1 MPPASSYSL
10 LEALPFSSSSFS
22 SSSLDSLLTDRERR
36 WLALFFCLYLLLYAA
51 LRTHGTA
58 RGREGSLAYVLVSLV
73 ATVQFVTYGLTA
85 LFDGSLLIL
94 ATSGPRL
101 AGGPGTHAGF
111 SALTEVTFPYELF
124 NTAAALVLPQYRTRE
139 FLGHHLSTL
148 AVAKLAQWYGPDLYG
163 LFYLG
168 LASLSTLPLVAVDVF
183 RHGPRELATAHPGLN
198 KLARV
203 AFALTFLLV
212 RAVIWPMVSA
222 ALWYDVVV
230 LILRRRRGGGAPAPA
245 ATMTMTTSPW
255 PTSSSCCSPT
265 PAWACCS
272 WSGPGGSSR
281 GWSRWCGGRTS
292 GARSTA
298 GAGAGAGGEEERRR
312 LWARARARARAG
324 ERGEEGPRPIDGVGF
339 LPSLP
344 CC

>member
-230 LILRRRRGGGAPAPA
+230 LILRRRRGATGGGDDDDDDDDKPMAYLIFLLLAN
-245 ATMTMTTSPW
+245 TGLGLLQLV
-255 PTSSSCCSPT
+255 
-265 PAWACCS
+265 WARRIVKGLVKVVRGKDLGS
-272 WSGPGGSSR
+272 EINGRSGSGSGRGG
-281 GWSRWCGGRTS
+281 GTAEAVG
-292 GARSTA
+292 A
-298 GAGAGAGGEEERRR
+298 GAGAGAGGRARRR
-312 LWARARARARAG
+312 RAKAN
-324 ERGEEGPRPIDGVGF
+324 
-339 LPSLP
+339 
-344 CC
+344 

>member
-230 LILRRRRGGGAPAPA
+230 LILRRRRGGGGTGTGGDDDDDDKPMAYLIFLLLAN
-245 ATMTMTTSPW
+245 TGLGLLQLV
-255 PTSSSCCSPT
+255 
-265 PAWACCS
+265 WARRIVKGLVKVVRGKDLGS
-272 WSGPGGSSR
+272 EINGRSGSGSGRGG
-281 GWSRWCGGRTS
+281 GTAEAVG
-292 GARSTA
+292 A
-298 GAGAGAGGEEERRR
+298 GAGAGAGGRARRR
-312 LWARARARARAG
+312 RAKAN
-324 ERGEEGPRPIDGVGF
+324 
-339 LPSLP
+339 
-344 CC
+344 

>member
-230 LILRRRRGGGAPAPA
+230 LILRRRRGATGGGDDDDDDDDKPMAYLIFLLLAN
-245 ATMTMTTSPW
+245 TGLGLLQLV
-255 PTSSSCCSPT
+255 
-265 PAWACCS
+265 WARRIVKGLVKVVRGKDLGS
-272 WSGPGGSSR
+272 EINGRSGSGSGR
-281 GWSRWCGGRTS
+281 GGRT
-292 GARSTA
+292 AEA
-298 GAGAGAGGEEERRR
+298 VDAGAGGSGRARRR
-312 LWARARARARAG
+312 RAKAN
-324 ERGEEGPRPIDGVGF
+324 
-339 LPSLP
+339 
-344 CC
+344 

>member
-124 NTAAALVLPQYRTRE
+124 NTAAALVLSQYRTRE

-230 LILRRRRGGGAPAPA
+230 LILRRRRGATGGGDDDDDDDDKPMAYLIFLLLAN
-245 ATMTMTTSPW
+245 TGLGLLQLV
-255 PTSSSCCSPT
+255 
-265 PAWACCS
+265 WARRIVKGLVKVVRGKDLGS
-272 WSGPGGSSR
+272 EINGRSGSGSGRGG
-281 GWSRWCGGRTS
+281 GTAEAVG
-292 GARSTA
+292 A
-298 GAGAGAGGEEERRR
+298 GAGAGAGGRARRR
-312 LWARARARARAG
+312 RAKAN
-324 ERGEEGPRPIDGVGF
+324 
-339 LPSLP
+339 
-344 CC
+344 

>member
-230 LILRRRRGGGAPAPA
+230 LILRRRRGATGGGDDDDDDKPMAYLIFLLLAN
-245 ATMTMTTSPW
+245 TGLGLLQLV
-255 PTSSSCCSPT
+255 
-265 PAWACCS
+265 WARRIVKGLVKVVRGKDLGS
-272 WSGPGGSSR
+272 EINGRSGSGSGRGG
-281 GWSRWCGGRTS
+281 GTAEAVG
-292 GARSTA
+292 A
-298 GAGAGAGGEEERRR
+298 GAGAGAGGRARRR
-312 LWARARARARAG
+312 RAKAN
-324 ERGEEGPRPIDGVGF
+324 
-339 LPSLP
+339 
-344 CC
+344 

>member
-124 NTAAALVLPQYRTRE
+124 NTAAALVLSQYRTRE

-183 RHGPRELATAHPGLN
+183 RHGPRELATTYPGLN

-230 LILRRRRGGGAPAPA
+230 LILRRRRGATGGGDDDDDDDDKPMAYLIFLLLAN
-245 ATMTMTTSPW
+245 TGLGLLQLV
-255 PTSSSCCSPT
+255 
-265 PAWACCS
+265 WARRIVKGLVKVVRGKDLGS
-272 WSGPGGSSR
+272 EINGRSGSGSGRGG
-281 GWSRWCGGRTS
+281 GTAEAVG
-292 GARSTA
+292 A
-298 GAGAGAGGEEERRR
+298 GAGAGAGGRARRR
-312 LWARARARARAG
+312 RAKAN
-324 ERGEEGPRPIDGVGF
+324 
-339 LPSLP
+339 
-344 CC
+344 

>member
-111 SALTEVTFPYELF
+111 TALTEVTFPYELF
-124 NTAAALVLPQYRTRE
+124 NTAAALVLSQYRTRE

-230 LILRRRRGGGAPAPA
+230 LILRRRRGATGGGDDDDDDDDKPMAYLIFLLLAN
-245 ATMTMTTSPW
+245 TGLGLLQLV
-255 PTSSSCCSPT
+255 
-265 PAWACCS
+265 WARRIVKGLVKVVRGKDLGS
-272 WSGPGGSSR
+272 EINGRSGSGSGR
-281 GWSRWCGGRTS
+281 GGRT
-292 GARSTA
+292 AEA
-298 GAGAGAGGEEERRR
+298 VDAGAGGSGRARRR
-312 LWARARARARAG
+312 RAKAN
-324 ERGEEGPRPIDGVGF
+324 
-339 LPSLP
+339 
-344 CC
+344 